1 MLTTQPAAERVFGW
15 QEEYMPGTGVGIFWI
30 DFLCRPAFKSLLLN
44 PEIVLLGLFLVYSC
58 VAYRCLKSA
67 YLADRY

>member
-1 MLTTQPAAERVFGW
+1 
-15 QEEYMPGTGVGIFWI
+15 MPGTGVGIFWI